1 MKINGNFINTS
12 FRFSGHI
19 PESLRGLADDGELF
33 NCPDLLFL
41 EEEYM
46 NSCDRFSKIVDK
58 FKIKK
63 FNSNLS
69 LYTNNE
75 IKKIDDFSKEVELY
89 HKIIDENN
97 INGLQKNDLMISV
110 SHFEKYEK
118 SPKVKSIQSIYILLF
133 LSSMTEYC
141 DNKFNFKIKI
151 SDKEFEQQIVFSE
164 TNNFDLFPI
173 YSWIISS
180 KENVQTRLRIV
191 RELIVRKKNFDL
203 INKDLDSAKS
213 AFNRIIAEETDDYFT
228 QVNILKDDFMKLSER
243 QRKSYQSLHLKFL
256 GWGTS
261 IALFIYGELKNQP
274 SKNLWKRIFFSGT
287 EKSYLFLVIFLIS
300 LLTIWILFKKEMNQ
314 NKKDYS
320 KIKDFYTKQLFF
332 ESEDFSSFVDAP
344 EISKLYTIIF
354 YIILGLLLI
363 RIFLLSFTSI

>member
-1 MKINGNFINTS
+1 
-12 FRFSGHI
+12 
-19 PESLRGLADDGELF
+19 
-33 NCPDLLFL
+33 
-41 EEEYM
+41 
-46 NSCDRFSKIVDK
+46 
-58 FKIKK
+58 
-63 FNSNLS
+63 LS

-203 INKDLDSAKS
+203 INNDLDSAKS

-256 GWGTS
+256 GWGSS
-261 IALFIYGELKNQP
+261 IALFIY
-274 SKNLWKRIFFSGT
+274 
-287 EKSYLFLVIFLIS
+287 
-300 LLTIWILFKKEMNQ
+300 
-314 NKKDYS
+314 
-320 KIKDFYTKQLFF
+320 
-332 ESEDFSSFVDAP
+332 
-344 EISKLYTIIF
+344 
-354 YIILGLLLI
+354 
-363 RIFLLSFTSI
+363 